1 MYCCLQCKCSM
12 LRCNCCVS
20 RCRQHCCAVC
30 FFLIVEIVANDLSV
44 LYMVKRVRESDERQG
59 ASDGPASGSHDVVR
73 DGVNAGAAAS
83 ATMIASSSLPSS
95 AVPLAS
101 PARVIDSVVPGSP
114 SNRERFR
121 NACMPHQVSC
131 DLSSVPSDPGFRFS
145 FQAVVL
151 VVFPSSSNPIRRH
164 VLLGDGRGTVG
175 VTVWNAHVNA
185 FSIASIGQCVSITKV
200 SMTNHNGV
208 RGLSLNKESTLHFS
222 SDDQHYS
229 CVWWNGIPA
238 TPPLSA
244 ILFYDQKDNSV
255 VNVAGI
261 LGSVSVEQ
269 KHVRSDARD
278 LLTLKIVDRTGI
290 VTVRSW
296 NHGAGLFQR
305 LVDTPIKL
313 SRVRVT
319 SFGGCKTG
327 ELFDGAGT
335 TICEGNFDG
344 ADDLRQFWSE

>member
-1 MYCCLQCKCSM
+1 MIAYL
-12 LRCNCCVS
+12 LLPL
-20 RCRQHCCAVC
+20 
-30 FFLIVEIVANDLSV
+30 F
-44 LYMVKRVRESDERQG
+44 YMVKRSRESEEVRG
-59 ASDGPASGSHDVVR
+59 ASFEMPAPGSPDVIR
-73 DGVNAGAAAS
+73 EGVTAGAAAS
-83 ATMIASSSLPSS
+83 AAMIA
-95 AVPLAS
+95 AHAHAS
-101 PARVIDSVVPGSP
+101 PAVPPASPPRVIAAIVPGSP

-121 NACMPHQVSC
+121 NASMPHQVSC
-131 DLSSVPSDPGFRFS
+131 DLSSVSTEPGFRFS

-175 VTVWNAHVNA
+175 ITVWNAHVNA
-185 FSIASIGQCVSITKV
+185 FSSASIGQCVSITKV
-200 SMTNHNGV
+200 SMVVHNGV

-222 SDDQHYS
+222 IDDDHFS
-229 CVWWNGIPA
+229 RVWWNGIA
-238 TPPLSA
+238 SNPPLSA
-244 ILFYDQKDNSV
+244 ILFHDQKDNSV

-261 LGSVSVEQ
+261 LGSVLVEQ

-296 NHGAGLFQR
+296 THGSGLFQH

-313 SRVRVT
+313 TRVRVT

-335 TICEGNFDG
+335 SISAGNFEG

>member
-1 MYCCLQCKCSM
+1 
-12 LRCNCCVS
+12 
-20 RCRQHCCAVC
+20 
-30 FFLIVEIVANDLSV
+30 
-44 LYMVKRVRESDERQG
+44 MVKRPRESDG
-59 ASDGPASGSHDVVR
+59 GKCASDVPAPGSPDAVR
-73 DGVNAGAAAS
+73 DGVSAGAAAS
-83 ATMIASSSLPSS
+83 AAMIAFHSLPSS
-95 AVPLAS
+95 AEPPS
-101 PARVIDSVVPGSP
+101 TPPRVIVAGVPESP
-114 SNRERFR
+114 SNRERFK

-131 DLSSVPSDPGFRFS
+131 DLASVSSEPGFRFS

-151 VVFPSSSNPIRRH
+151 VVFPASSNPIRRH
-164 VLLGDGRGTVG
+164 VLLGDGRGAVG
-175 VTVWNAHVNA
+175 ITVWNAHVNA
-185 FSIASIGQCVSITKV
+185 FSSDSIGQCVSITKV
-200 SMTNHNGV
+200 SMTVHNGV
-208 RGLSLNKESTLHFS
+208 RGLSMNKESTIQFNM
-222 SDDQHYS
+222 DDQHFS
-229 CVWWNGIPA
+229 RVWWNGISS

-244 ILFYDQKDNSV
+244 ILFHDQKDNNV

-313 SRVRVT
+313 TRVRVT
-319 SFGGCKTG
+319 SFGGGKTG

-335 TICEGNFDG
+335 SICEGTFDG